1 MDFEKGQL
9 VKSKAGRDK
18 GEYFLIYDIVDDKN
32 VLIVDGKIRRHEKPK
47 LKKNIHLS
55 KINKKSNILDTIDKN
70 DMQSQNKKIKRE
82 IDSLIQE

>member
-32 VLIVDGKIRRHEKPK
+32 VLIVDGKIRRLEKTK
-47 LKKNIHLS
+47 LKKKIHLS
-55 KINKKSNILDTIDKN
+55 KVNKKSNILDTVDKN

>member
-32 VLIVDGKIRRHEKPK
+32 VLIVDGKIRRLEKPK
-47 LKKNIHLS
+47 LKKKIHLS
-55 KINKKSNILDTIDKN
+55 KVNKKSNILDTVDKN